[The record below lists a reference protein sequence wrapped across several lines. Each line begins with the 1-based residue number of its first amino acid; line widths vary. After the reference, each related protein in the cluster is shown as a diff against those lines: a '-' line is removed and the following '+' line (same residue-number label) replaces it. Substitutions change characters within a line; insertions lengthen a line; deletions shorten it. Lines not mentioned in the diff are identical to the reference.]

1 MLASAQ
7 TAIVLLIVAFAALYV
22 VRAVIP
28 RKKQDG
34 CAGCPANRDR
44 RDDYA

>member
-22 VRAVIP
+22 IHAVIP

-34 CAGCPANRDR
+34 CASCPANRNR
-44 RDDYA
+44 HDDYA